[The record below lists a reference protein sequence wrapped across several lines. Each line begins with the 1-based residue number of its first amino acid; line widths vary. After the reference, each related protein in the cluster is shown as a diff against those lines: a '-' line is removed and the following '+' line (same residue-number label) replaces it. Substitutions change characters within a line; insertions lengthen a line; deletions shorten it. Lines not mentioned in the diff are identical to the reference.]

1 MRSCVM
7 AGNEDEWIEGRDYEI
22 DEQGLVVFTRAY
34 LLRRGHCCES
44 GCRNCPYGFRSRGAS
59 SETDSPPADT

>member
-1 MRSCVM
+1 MV
-7 AGNEDEWIEGRDYEI
+7 GDEDEWIEGRDYEI

-44 GCRNCPYGFRSRGAS
+44 GCRNCPYGFRSRSAS
-59 SETDSPPADT
+59 SETDSPPTDS